1 MPKFNSEFLKEF
13 LEFKPVTV
21 VVLALLILLSIIGLK
36 KRKETKFSIKMLV
49 YGSLCI
55 SISFVL
61 SYMKLF
67 SWPQGGSITPASMLP
82 IIMFSSMFGA
92 IPGIIVGTAYG
103 LLQFIQEPYIVHW
116 AQVFLDFPLAFGA
129 IGLAGLFRNNL
140 ALSSLAG
147 GLGRM
152 FFHFLS
158 GVIFFGSYAPE
169 GMHPVIYSLSVNGL
183 LIGTET
189 VICIAVSLLPQI
201 KSATRRIAREITA

>member
-1 MPKFNSEFLKEF
+1 MPEFNSEVLKEF
-13 LEFKPVTV
+13 LEFKPVTLV
-21 VVLALLILLSIIGLK
+21 ILTLLILLSIMGLK
-36 KRKETKFSIKMLV
+36 KKNETKFSIKMLV

-55 SISFVL
+55 SLSFVL

-82 IIMFSSMFGA
+82 IMVFSSMFGA
-92 IPGIIVGTAYG
+92 IPSIIVGTAYG
-103 LLQFIQEPYIVHW
+103 LLQFIQDPYIVHW

-140 ALSSLAG
+140 VLSSLAG

-158 GVIFFGSYAPE
+158 GVIFFGSYAPA
-169 GMHPVIYSLSVNGL
+169 GMHPAIYSLSVNGL